1 MSAYK
6 ILSISIELGI
16 YKQCRK
22 ILKRSVLF
30 FYIPVCERTHY
41 EDCMNDIQI
50 FKNEA
55 FGEVRVAGTSED
67 PLFCLADICKVLE
80 LDPSQV
86 VKRLEDGVVT
96 IHPITDN
103 LGRAQKANFI
113 NENGLYDVILDSR
126 KPQAKV
132 FRKWVCGEVLPSIRK
147 TGEYS
152 VKQALPKTYLEA
164 LKELVV
170 VVEANEMLSL
180 ENKSMKPKAEYF
192 DNLVDRN
199 LLTNIRDT
207 AKQIGIKEKDFVN
220 YLLENKYM
228 YRDKKKQLRPYAE
241 HVPSLF
247 QIKDYENNGHTGQQV
262 LLTPKGK
269 ETFRLLVG

>member
-1 MSAYK
+1 M
-6 ILSISIELGI
+6 GI

-30 FYIPVCERTHY
+30 FYIPVCEKAHY

-50 FKNEA
+50 FKNEI
-55 FGEVRVAGTSED
+55 FGEVRVAGTSDD
-67 PLFCLADICKVLE
+67 PLFCLADVCRILEIKNVSDCK
-80 LDPSQV
+80 S
-86 VKRLEDGVVT
+86 RLKQEGVVLT
-96 IHPITDN
+96 EGVSRTTN
-103 LGRAQKANFI
+103 QYGTTTEQKVMLTYI
-113 NENGLYDVILDSR
+113 NEQNLYKVIMRSD
-126 KPQAKV
+126 KPQAEP
-132 FRKWVCGEVLPSIRK
+132 FQDWVCGEVLPSIRK

-152 VKQALPKTYLEA
+152 VKKALPKTYLEA

-241 HVPSLF
+241 HVSSLF

>member
-1 MSAYK
+1 MDN
-6 ILSISIELGI
+6 SI
-16 YKQCRK
+16 K
-22 ILKRSVLF
+22 
-30 FYIPVCERTHY
+30 
-41 EDCMNDIQI
+41 I
-50 FKNEA
+50 FKNDV
-55 FGEVRVAGTSED
+55 FGEVRVAGTSEE
-67 PLFCLADICKVLE
+67 PLFCLADVCNAVE
-80 LDPSQV
+80 LSNPSS
-86 VKRLEDGVVT
+86 VKTRLNDEDLQLLDLHALNPDLYVNGNSFAT
-96 IHPITDN
+96 FITES
-103 LGRAQKANFI
+103 AF
-113 NENGLYDVILDSR
+113 YDVLLFSSSKKV
-126 KPQAKV
+126 KPY
-132 FRKWVCGEVLPSIRK
+132 RRWVTHEILPSIRK

-152 VKQALPKTYLEA
+152 VKKALPKTYLEA